1 MEGGQGEGEGIELDV
16 VCRLTPIDWHDR
28 MAQRR
33 RSLVS
38 RIRYTAYNP
47 DHMAIYIS
55 HLNQK
60 KIPEIQG

>member
-1 MEGGQGEGEGIELDV
+1 
-16 VCRLTPIDWHDR
+16 

-33 RSLVS
+33 WSLVS

-55 HLNQK
+55 HLNK
-60 KIPEIQG
+60 KNSRNPGVRIRGRIQEHSDMPSLIALASPLDL